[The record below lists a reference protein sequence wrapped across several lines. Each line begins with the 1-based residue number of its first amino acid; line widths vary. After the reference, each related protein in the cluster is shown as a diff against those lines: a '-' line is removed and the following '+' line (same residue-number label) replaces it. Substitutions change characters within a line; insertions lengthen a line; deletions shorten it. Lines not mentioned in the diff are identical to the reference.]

1 MSEKS
6 SALVLAATPIGDDD
20 DASPALLKALRGA
33 DAIVAED
40 TRRAQRL
47 FARLEL
53 DLDTRLISCFE
64 GNERER
70 IPELLDRLNDGQTLV
85 LITDA
90 GMPVVSDPGYR
101 LVNAA
106 IAQDIRVTAIP
117 GPSAVLTAL
126 AVSGLPSDR
135 FCFEGFLPRKQGE
148 RVRRLQE
155 LADEQRTIIC
165 FEAVHRLTDFL
176 ADMRDVFGEDR
187 QAAVCREL
195 TKTYEEVKR
204 GTLGELVEWARGDV
218 RGEITI
224 VVHGAPEKKP
234 DLNNAL
240 EQVAELVDAGQKL
253 SAAVSAIAESTGVR
267 RKNLY
272 EAALQARKEGK

>member
-6 SALVLAATPIGDDD
+6 SSLVLAATPIGDDD
-20 DASPALLKALRGA
+20 GASPALLEALRGA

-53 DLDTRLISCFE
+53 DLDTPLVSCFE

-135 FCFEGFLPRKQGE
+135 FCFEGFLPRKHGE

-240 EQVAELVDAGQKL
+240 EQVAELVNAGQKL

>member
-6 SALVLAATPIGDDD
+6 SSLVLAATPIGDDD
-20 DASPALLKALRGA
+20 DASPALLEALRGA

-53 DLDTRLISCFE
+53 DLDTPLVSCFE

-70 IPELLDRLNDGQTLV
+70 IPELLDRLNDGQTLL

-135 FCFEGFLPRKQGE
+135 FCFEGFLPRKHGE

-240 EQVAELVDAGQKL
+240 EQVAELVNAGQKL

>member
-53 DLDTRLISCFE
+53 DLDTPLVSCFE

-135 FCFEGFLPRKQGE
+135 FCFEGFLPRKHGE

-187 QAAVCREL
+187 QVAVCREL

-204 GTLGELVEWARGDV
+204 GMLGELVEWARGDV

-234 DLNNAL
+234 DLNIAL

-253 SAAVSAIAESTGVR
+253 SAAVSAIAESAGVR